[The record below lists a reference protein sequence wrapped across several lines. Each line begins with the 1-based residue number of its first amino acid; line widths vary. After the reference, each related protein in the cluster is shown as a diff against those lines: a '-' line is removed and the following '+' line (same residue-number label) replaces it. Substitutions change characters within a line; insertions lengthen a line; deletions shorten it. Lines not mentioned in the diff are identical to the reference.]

1 MKPRSTK
8 IAKTSREN
16 TRETKR
22 YPTRSGSLGRGLYQT
37 PWYDVPEEDAYERIF
52 QHVRSVKNHQIR
64 RRYQLAIFQQYYNN
78 NLSSVWAPSSM
89 FSATAANTMG
99 AYNRLSTNVIKSCC
113 DTATAMVAKTK
124 PRAFVLPNKGD
135 YRLKKKARNMTK
147 FLDGSMK
154 ASGFFAQSEDAF
166 RDCTL
171 YGDGNIIVMDEDDE
185 VRSIAAKVD
194 EIIIDAVDGMFG
206 DPQEVHWEHP
216 EPRAKMLKRFPKF
229 AKQIN
234 DAKMSWRGDMS
245 FMSERD
251 LVLVVYTWR
260 KPSLRGGDDGRQIV
274 SICNATLKDKP
285 WTRDYLPVFR
295 IHWTPPTYGPF
306 GTGIAQDLEGKQ
318 WMITNIM
325 RDVGES
331 IHKFAVPRVWVESTS
346 GVSQHNITNEL
357 SVNKYTGTPPV
368 FSTPTAMAPDVYQY
382 LQWLIDQCFKEE
394 GLSQLS
400 AQSEKPAGLNAA
412 VALRAYQDVQTQR
425 FALVGQRWERLYMAA
440 AECHIDTAQEIYD
453 RKGKLSVKVEG
464 RGFIETVDWKDA
476 NLKRDMYD
484 MAVWPT
490 SILPETPE
498 GKLQMAQEYMNSGF
512 MPKDV
517 AMSQLRMPILN
528 DWIDQETAP
537 RDNIERCL
545 SSILDRA
552 KFIDP
557 EPVGNIDL
565 CVQMAQNA
573 VLVAQDEDVEPHKVE
588 LLQRFLNRSL
598 ELQAA
603 AKQTENPPTPE
614 AATPGAPVAGRAP
627 QPAAATLAPAGAGPV
642 AVPTA
647 A

>member
-1 MKPRSTK
+1 
-8 IAKTSREN
+8 
-16 TRETKR
+16 
-22 YPTRSGSLGRGLYQT
+22 
-37 PWYDVPEEDAYERIF
+37 
-52 QHVRSVKNHQIR
+52 
-64 RRYQLAIFQQYYNN
+64 
-78 NLSSVWAPSSM
+78 M
-89 FSATAANTMG
+89 FN
-99 AYNRLSTNVIKSCC
+99 
-113 DTATAMVAKTK
+113 
-124 PRAFVLPNKGD
+124 
-135 YRLKKKARNMTK
+135 
-147 FLDGSMK
+147 
-154 ASGFFAQSEDAF
+154 
-166 RDCTL
+166 
-171 YGDGNIIVMDEDDE
+171 
-185 VRSIAAKVD
+185 
-194 EIIIDAVDGMFG
+194 

-216 EPRAKMLKRFPKF
+216 EPRARLLKRFPKF

-234 DAKMSWRGDMS
+234 EAKMSWRGDMA

-260 KPSLRGGDDGRQIV
+260 KPSLRGGDDGRHVV
-274 SICNATLKDKP
+274 SICNATLKNVP
-285 WTRDYLPVFR
+285 WKRDYLPVFR
-295 IHWTPPTYGPF
+295 MHWTPPTYGPF

-357 SVNKYTGTPPV
+357 TVNKYTGTPPV
-368 FSTPTAMAPDVYQY
+368 FSTPAAMSPDIYQY

-440 AECHIDTAQEIYD
+440 AECHIDTAAEIYD

-476 NLKRDMYD
+476 NLKRDLYD
-484 MAVWPT
+484 LAVWPT

-545 SSILDRA
+545 GSILDRG

-565 CVQMAQNA
+565 CVMMAQNA
-573 VLVAQDEDVEPHKVE
+573 VLIAQDEDVEPHKVE

-603 AKQTENPPTPE
+603 AKAQAAAE
-614 AATPGAPVAGRAP
+614 AAPPMLPPGAVSAPGGAPIAGKPPPAP
-627 QPAAATLAPAGAGPV
+627 TASLAPAGAGPV
-642 AVPTA
+642 AVPSA